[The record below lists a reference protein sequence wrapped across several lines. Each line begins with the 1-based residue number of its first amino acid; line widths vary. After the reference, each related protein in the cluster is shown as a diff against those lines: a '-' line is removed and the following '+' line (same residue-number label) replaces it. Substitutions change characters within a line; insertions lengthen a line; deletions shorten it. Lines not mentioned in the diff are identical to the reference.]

1 MDDLGS
7 AAWADTSPSA
17 SPKLDSDD
25 IWGSAKVSGSRIP
38 DLSPGGFDDTDF
50 GQLRLDSEQDKKVE
64 DKEEDVNEPVM
75 PEKEDPE
82 EDGDGQKGEQDVVET
97 EQQKGSG
104 SLDADEGRIMA
115 DASAHSAAE
124 AVDDGI
130 DDEDD
135 FDFDTPAAPAAGS
148 DEFGD
153 FDDFGDFDQGHPADA
168 AVFEGGGEQS
178 EFVSEPQEMEDQVWE
193 DPNRPAPPV
202 STAPL
207 YLAQLDNLS

>member
-17 SPKLDSDD
+17 SPKLGSDD

-50 GQLRLDSEQDKKVE
+50 GQLRLDSEKDKKLE
-64 DKEEDVNEPVM
+64 EKEGVNEPVM

-82 EDGDGQKGEQDVVET
+82 QDGHEQMGEQDVVET

-104 SLDADEGRIMA
+104 SSDAVEGPIMA
-115 DASAHSAAE
+115 DASTYSAAE
-124 AVDDGI
+124 AVDDGF
-130 DDEDD
+130 DDEDG
-135 FDFDTPAAPAAGS
+135 FNFDTPAAPAAGS

-153 FDDFGDFDQGHPADA
+153 FDDFGEFDEGASADA
-168 AVFEGGGEQS
+168 AVFDNGGDQRG
-178 EFVSEPQEMEDQVWE
+178 FVSEPQEMEDQVWE

-207 YLAQLDNLS
+207 YIA

>member
-17 SPKLDSDD
+17 SPKLGSDD

-38 DLSPGGFDDTDF
+38 DLSPGGFNDTDF
-50 GQLRLDSEQDKKVE
+50 RQLRLDSEQVKKVE
-64 DKEEDVNEPVM
+64 DKEGVNEPVM

-82 EDGDGQKGEQDVVET
+82 EDGDGQKGEQDVVGT

-104 SLDADEGRIMA
+104 SLDADEGQIMA
-115 DASAHSAAE
+115 DTSTHSAAE
-124 AVDDGI
+124 AVDGGF

-153 FDDFGDFDQGHPADA
+153 FDDFGEFDEGAPADA
-168 AVFEGGGEQS
+168 AVFHHGGEQS
-178 EFVSEPQEMEDQVWE
+178 GFVSEPQEMEDQVWE

-207 YLAQLDNLS
+207 YIAQLDDLS